1 MSVKGIID
9 FYATYLPKQDTA
21 KILEELKEASIK
33 TRSRLNSLSTG
44 MRQYVKFLLT
54 LYSGASVCLF
64 DEPLSNLDINLRNKI
79 VQSMINELTE
89 DRLFLI
95 TTHEI
100 KEMERIIDGFYI
112 LKNGEFSEY
121 YESEQV
127 VAETGKSIEEFYK
140 EKVNEK
146 N

>member
-1 MSVKGIID
+1 
-9 FYATYLPKQDTA
+9 
-21 KILEELKEASIK
+21 
-33 TRSRLNSLSTG
+33 
-44 MRQYVKFLLT
+44 
-54 LYSGASVCLF
+54 
-64 DEPLSNLDINLRNKI
+64 
-79 VQSMINELTE
+79 MINELTE
-89 DRLFLI
+89 DRLFII

-121 YESEQV
+121 YESEKV
-127 VAETGKSIEEFYK
+127 VEETGKSIEEFYK